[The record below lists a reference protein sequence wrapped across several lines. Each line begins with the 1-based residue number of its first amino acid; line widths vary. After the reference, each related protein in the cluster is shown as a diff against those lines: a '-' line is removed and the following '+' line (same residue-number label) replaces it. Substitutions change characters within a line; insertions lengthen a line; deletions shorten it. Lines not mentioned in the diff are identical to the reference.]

1 MRQPSGGPVDPRVPG
16 EVNRPMN
23 GVSVLEPVVD
33 MPVSSR
39 PVAEPSSRFMRLARD
54 LARFV
59 HHLLTEAP

>member
-1 MRQPSGGPVDPRVPG
+1 
-16 EVNRPMN
+16 MN

-33 MPVSSR
+33 MPVSPR